1 METVIDSA
9 GTASIPLL
17 LGALAVLIA
26 SRGGVLNIGVEG
38 MMLLGAFFAGW
49 AGAGISP
56 FGGFVAAVLAGA
68 VSGLVIGWIM
78 VVSRADQVVVGVA
91 WNILV
96 LGLTTYGFEV
106 ITGDSPKALDVGQPV
121 TYAIPLLSKIPW
133 FGPLFDMNWIAYLA
147 FILVPVIAYVVF
159 RTGLGTRLRACGE
172 YAEGARAVGI
182 NVIRWRVGAMAVSGA
197 LAGAAGSFLVLG
209 DVGVFRKNI
218 TSGRGYIAFVIIIL
232 ARYRPVGALVA
243 SLGFGLAQ
251 ALTFYLQLKGV
262 NIPSQFVL
270 ATPYVVTL
278 LAIIVLGNRIGRP
291 PAEEGRPLM
300 LSR

>member
-9 GTASIPLL
+9 ATASIPLL
-17 LGALAVLIA
+17 LGALAVLVA

-49 AGAGISP
+49 AGAAFAP
-56 FGGFVAAVLAGA
+56 TAGFAAAVVAGA
-68 VSGLVIGWIM
+68 IAGFAIGWIM

-91 WNILV
+91 FNILV

-106 ITGDSPKALDVGQPV
+106 VTKDSPKALDVGQPADI
-121 TYAIPLLSKIPW
+121 AIPLLHNLPW
-133 FGPLFDMNWIAYLA
+133 FGPVFDMNWIAYVA
-147 FILVPVIAYVVF
+147 FILVPITSYVVF

-182 NVIRWRVGAMAVSGA
+182 NVIRWRLGAMTVSGA

-209 DVGVFRKNI
+209 DVGVFRKNV
-218 TSGRGYIAFVIIIL
+218 TSGRGYIAFVIVIL

-243 SLGFGLAQ
+243 ALGFGLAQ
-251 ALTFYLQLKGV
+251 ALTFYLQLQGV

-278 LAIIVLGNRIGRP
+278 LAIIVLGKRIGRP

>member
-1 METVIDSA
+1 METVIGSA
-9 GTASIPLL
+9 ATASIPLV
-17 LGALAVLIA
+17 LGALAVLVA
-26 SRGGVLNIGVEG
+26 SRAGVLNIAVEG
-38 MMLLGAFFAGW
+38 LMLLGAFMAGW
-49 AGAGISP
+49 AGHSISP
-56 FGGFVAAVLAGA
+56 AGGFAAAVVAGGLAG
-68 VSGLVIGWIM
+68 LTIGWIM
-78 VVSRADQVVVGVA
+78 VLSRADQVVVGVA
-91 WNILV
+91 FNILV
-96 LGLTTYGFEV
+96 LGLTTYGFEE
-106 ITGDSPKALDVGQPV
+106 ITADSPKAMDVGQPATV
-121 TYAIPLLSKIPW
+121 AIPLLEKLPW
-133 FGPLFDMNWIAYLA
+133 FGPIFDMNWIAYLA
-147 FILVPVIAYVVF
+147 FILVPVTAYVVF

-182 NVIRWRVGAMAVSGA
+182 NVVRYRLGAMAVSGM
-197 LAGAAGSFLVLG
+197 LAGAGGSFLVLG

-218 TSGRGYIAFVIIIL
+218 TSGRGYIAFVIVIL

-262 NIPSQFVL
+262 HIPSQFVL

-278 LAIIVLGNRIGRP
+278 LAIIVLGKRIGRP

>member
-1 METVIDSA
+1 METVISSA
-9 GTASIPLL
+9 TTASIPLL
-17 LGALAVLIA
+17 LGALGVLVA
-26 SRGGVLNIGVEG
+26 SRAGVLNIGVEG

-49 AGAGISP
+49 AGAAYAP
-56 FGGFVAAVLAGA
+56 FPGFLAAVAAGAIAGLA
-68 VSGLVIGWIM
+68 IGWIM

-91 WNILV
+91 FNILV
-96 LGLTTYGFEV
+96 LGMTTYGFEV
-106 ITGDSPKALDVGQPV
+106 ITSDSPKAMDVGQPQAG
-121 TYAIPLLSKIPW
+121 AIPLLEQIPW
-133 FGPLFDMNWIAYLA
+133 FGPIFDQNWIAYLA
-147 FILVPVIAYVVF
+147 FVLVPICAYVVF
-159 RTGLGTRLRACGE
+159 RTGLGARLRACGE
-172 YAEGARAVGI
+172 YAEGALAVGI
-182 NVIRWRVGAMAVSGA
+182 NVIRWRLVAMTVSGA
-197 LAGAAGSFLVLG
+197 LSGAAGSFLVLG

-243 SLGFGLAQ
+243 ALGFGLAQ

-278 LAIIVLGNRIGRP
+278 LAIVLLGNRIGRP

-300 LSR
+300 ISR